1 MKYYTNK
8 GNVSGTVYT
17 NDSQHWNFIS
27 EVMRKTIIANPL
39 HFDEFMFITQ
49 MEAEIIRWTLNLY
62 NGNSEACGVVT
73 SGGTESILLSM
84 LAYKIQASKERG
96 VTAPN
101 IVCSETAHIAFDKA
115 GFYFD
120 IEVRRIPVNQ
130 KTFLVDF
137 E

>member
-1 MKYYTNK
+1 MKYYTDK

-27 EVMRKTIIANPL
+27 EVMRKTIISNPL

-73 SGGTESILLSM
+73 SGGTESILLAM

-96 VTAPN
+96 VTVPN

>member
-1 MKYYTNK
+1 
-8 GNVSGTVYT
+8 
-17 NDSQHWNFIS
+17 
-27 EVMRKTIIANPL
+27 
-39 HFDEFMFITQ
+39 

-96 VTAPN
+96 ITTPN
-101 IVCSETAHIAFDKA
+101 IVCSDTAHIAFDKA

-120 IEVRRIPVNQ
+120 IEVRRVPVDQ
-130 KTFLVDF
+130 KTYLLDF
-137 E
+137 

>member
-1 MKYYTNK
+1 
-8 GNVSGTVYT
+8 
-17 NDSQHWNFIS
+17 
-27 EVMRKTIIANPL
+27 MRKTITSNPL

-62 NGNSEACGVVT
+62 NGNNEACGVVT

-96 VTAPN
+96 VTKPN

-120 IEVRRIPVNQ
+120 IEVRRVPVNP
-130 KTFLVDF
+130 KTFLADF
-137 E
+137 